1 MLEKR
6 MPTSPFLALSNS
18 TDVELSR
25 LVKQMLRETHYA
37 ALQRIRCDVLHGIV
51 ELSGEVPSF
60 YSKQIA
66 QEVLLNLDCVQR
78 VENRLHVR
86 CSP

>member
-1 MLEKR
+1 MPTGFPFASVNTTDRDLSREVKKR
-6 MPTSPFLALSNS
+6 M
-18 TDVELSR
+18 
-25 LVKQMLRETHYA
+25 RETHCA
-37 ALQRIRCDVLHGIV
+37 ALHRIRCRVVDGIV

-66 QEVLLNLDCVQR
+66 QEVLLTLDHVQGIQ
-78 VENRLHVR
+78 NRLHVR